1 METSIKFQVFLIS
14 CLCFVQAPIFGQ
26 ETVVGNLDSMDVE
39 SVKSLSVSS
48 EDYPA
53 VSAFLELGGRIYYT
67 VNVDYRWNERY
78 SASFGICV
86 VDGVFANVLFSRYF
100 GRKHRIETGLGC
112 EWLIFKD
119 GIPGMFAQ
127 GLIGY
132 RYQKKKGLIFRA
144 GVYGLLGIPY
154 RPDGRVLFAPLPG
167 VSLGYSF

>member
-1 METSIKFQVFLIS
+1 MIKNIKFQLFIVGFISFLQTMIYS
-14 CLCFVQAPIFGQ
+14 Q
-26 ETVVGNLDSMDVE
+26 ETVVGKLDSMDVE
-39 SVKSLSVSS
+39 SGMSLVGNS

-53 VSAFLELGGRIYYT
+53 VSAFLEFGGRIYYT
-67 VNVDYRWNERY
+67 VNADYRWNERY

-86 VDGVFANVLFSRYF
+86 VDGVFANVLLSRYF
-100 GRKHRIETGLGC
+100 GKKHRIETALGC

-167 VSLGYSF
+167 LSIGYCF